1 MQDSLKR
8 GDFIL
13 SEGAILNNRI
23 QITRCIDSTEF
34 CRNYLGVDTKSNN
47 KVVVK
52 ELVDVFDSNVKREQ
66 AAKQFQIEASILTG
80 LVHPAIPKF
89 RDYFEESGKRYIIM
103 DYVEGKS
110 LFDAVK
116 ETKGFLDEKLI
127 IQWGLDLCDVLNYL
141 HTRKPNPVIF
151 RSMNP
156 SNVITSQDKSLKLVD
171 FGISKIFAPE
181 TKTMAVAKT
190 TNPNFSPIEQYAGLT
205 DARSDIYSLGA
216 TLYYIVTKTLPMD
229 ALDRSINDSPLTPC
243 REINNTLSKEL
254 EAIIVKAME
263 LNKEGRYQT
272 ALEMQQSLRALSRSQ
287 GGKTSSDE
295 EKGPVRKPFVPFSE
309 KPGTEKPPGQISG
322 TQIVLL
328 AEENLN
334 TQPGKFSLGDIS
346 KRPRKF
352 DTISLGNP
360 IDYEEDE
367 KISESDKTT
376 SEALE
381 GGTLVDGRFKVL
393 EVISSGELTR
403 RYKAL
408 DINKNVYI
416 SLKELIDRADDPV
429 KKKHAITQFQIEAK
443 ILLKL
448 VHPNIPKFEDYFTY
462 NGRRYIA
469 TELFEGESLQS
480 IIADTSSILDEGTL
494 VNWAVQLC
502 DILEYMHSQEP
513 EPVIYR
519 DMCPKN
525 IIVGDDDS
533 LKIVDFSISKLFN
546 PEEKTVA
553 AAKIINPHFSPVE
566 QYCGQTDER
575 SDIYS
580 LGATLYYLTTK
591 TLPVDAID
599 RSITR
604 MQLTSCCTFNNKVSE
619 RFNEILIRALE
630 IDKQDRYQ
638 TIREMKEEFSA
649 LIPKKVIKPLP
660 GQTRGQTSSVK
671 GKSEEPQKAKPL
683 GLIGR
688 IIEFFKR
695 LFTKEI
701 ISTDDEE

>member
-13 SEGAILNNRI
+13 SEGAMLNNRI
-23 QITRCIDSTEF
+23 QINKCTDSTEF
-34 CRNYLGVDTKSNN
+34 CRNYLGFDTKTNT
-47 KVVVK
+47 KVIVK

-80 LVHPAIPKF
+80 LVHPSIPKF
-89 RDYFEESGKRYIIM
+89 RDYFEENGKRYIIM
-103 DYVEGKS
+103 DHVEGKS

-127 IQWGLDLCDVLNYL
+127 IQWGMDLCDVLNYL

-156 SNVITSQDKSLKLVD
+156 NNVISSQDKSLKLVD

-243 REINNTLSKEL
+243 REINSSLSREL
-254 EAIIVKAME
+254 ETIIIKAME

-272 ALEMQQSLRALSRSQ
+272 ALEMQQSLRTLSRNY
-287 GGKTSSDE
+287 GGKASTVE
-295 EKGPVRKPFVPFSE
+295 EDKGPVRKPFVPFSE
-309 KPGTEKPPGQISG
+309 KGSDKPSGQSGG
-322 TQIVLL
+322 TQIVQL
-328 AEENLN
+328 AEETLN
-334 TQPGKFSLGDIS
+334 TQHGKFSLGDLS

-352 DTISLGNP
+352 DTRSLGSP

-367 KISESDKTT
+367 RTSEIDSKTA

-381 GGTLVDGRFKVL
+381 TGTLVDGRFKVL
-393 EVISSGELTR
+393 EIISSGELTR

-408 DINKNVYI
+408 DINKNIYI

-448 VHPNIPKFEDYFTY
+448 VHSNIPKFEDYFTY

-480 IIADTSSILDEGTL
+480 VIADTSSILDETTL

-525 IIVGDDDS
+525 IIVGEDNN

-604 MQLTSCCTFNNKVSE
+604 MQLTSCCNFNNKVTE
-619 RFNEILIRALE
+619 KFNEILIKSLE

-638 TIREMKEEFSA
+638 TIKEMKEDFSA
-649 LIPKKVIKPLP
+649 LAPKKVIK
-660 GQTRGQTSSVK
+660 TSSAK
-671 GKSEEPQKAKPL
+671 YQSSYETGKSVKTQKANPP
-683 GLIGR
+683 GLIAR

-701 ISTDDEE
+701 ISNDDEE